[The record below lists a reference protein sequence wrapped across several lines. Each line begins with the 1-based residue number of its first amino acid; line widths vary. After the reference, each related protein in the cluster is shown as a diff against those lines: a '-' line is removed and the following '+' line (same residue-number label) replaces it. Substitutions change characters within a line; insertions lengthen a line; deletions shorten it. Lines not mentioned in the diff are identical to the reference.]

1 MRQTLWLFS
10 VTTLLLLASA
20 CTQQATKDPFQS
32 VASVLQLHQVMIDP
46 ASDVV
51 FKGVETPAAD
61 AAWAAVRNS
70 ALILAESG
78 NLLMIAGRAKDTG
91 DWMNDSQ
98 ALAEDGAAALRAT
111 EKKDPDALLAAGD
124 KIVAVCMAC
133 HEKYREGRK
142 MGR

>member
-1 MRQTLWLFS
+1 MRQILWLFS

-20 CTQQATKDPFQS
+20 CTQQTPDPFQP

-51 FKGVETPAAD
+51 FKGVETPDD

-70 ALILAESG
+70 AVILAESG

-91 DWMNDSQ
+91 DWMNDSR
-98 ALAEDGAAALRAT
+98 ALAEDGAAALRAA

-124 KIVAVCMAC
+124 KIVAVCMDC
-133 HEKYREGRK
+133 HEKYCEGRK